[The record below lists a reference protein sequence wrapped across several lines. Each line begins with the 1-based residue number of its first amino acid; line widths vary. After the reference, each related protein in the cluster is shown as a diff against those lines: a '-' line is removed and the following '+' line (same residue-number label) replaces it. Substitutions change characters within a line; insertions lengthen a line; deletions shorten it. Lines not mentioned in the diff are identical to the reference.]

1 MESTQLS
8 MNSGKNLLFMKL
20 REWAYIHTSHACFSS
35 HLPPVLFFIC
45 RLLVESMGWGIHA
58 AVVIR
63 CSGMV
68 YGRISSLPAF
78 SQVRS
83 DARRNII
90 NKMIIPMVV
99 CGLSYALRS
108 GYMAADFASR
118 IVKPDTTFEAGVG
131 WWVGNCWLS
140 TLIPSTML
148 LYSIRKRDIDPGDGD
163 PMTTPL
169 SPHSEAHDDPFQS
182 FQRTFRDYEDEDE
195 VAGSKNPLRLRGF
208 EDQDEHATL
217 LM

>member
-1 MESTQLS
+1 
-8 MNSGKNLLFMKL
+8 
-20 REWAYIHTSHACFSS
+20 
-35 HLPPVLFFIC
+35 
-45 RLLVESMGWGIHA
+45 MGWGIHA

-68 YGRISSLPAF
+68 YRRISSLPTF

-90 NKMIIPMVV
+90 NKMIIPMVF
-99 CGLSYALRS
+99 CGLCYALRS

-131 WWVGNCWLS
+131 WWVGNCWLP

-148 LYSIRKRDIDPGDGD
+148 LYSIRKRDRDET
-163 PMTTPL
+163 ML
-169 SPHSEAHDDPFQS
+169 QSPHPEAHDDPFQS
-182 FQRTFRDYEDEDE
+182 FQRTFRDYDDDDEA
-195 VAGSKNPLRLRGF
+195 AGSKNPLGLRGF
-208 EDQDEHATL
+208 EDEDETAL
-217 LM
+217 LSE